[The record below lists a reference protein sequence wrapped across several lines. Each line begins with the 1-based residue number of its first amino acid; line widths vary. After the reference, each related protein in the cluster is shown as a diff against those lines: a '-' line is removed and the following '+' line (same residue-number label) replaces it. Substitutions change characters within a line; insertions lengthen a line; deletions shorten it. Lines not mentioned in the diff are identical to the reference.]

1 MWSSSFSYASASSK
15 IEQQKCA
22 AIAELSSRNVL
33 APVQQR
39 AVLGKIQQQA
49 RCAEAIFDVKSK
61 GNSRSPLREKRP
73 KREGSVSSKALAL
86 DLNLSAEENECLD
99 DLSCTTDSNTTDRSA
114 DQETEEV
121 LAKKVISLARESL
134 PKNIFELADARVIF
148 RPFDF
153 ATLMDGVLEQLG
165 TTLRSVSVVKLM
177 TDPGQALEVMQ
188 DATVVRVGLLPAS
201 IKCL

>member
-1 MWSSSFSYASASSK
+1 MIWQLSGLPSYGMKVKVDDTKCGQVLHENGSCVSA
-15 IEQQKCA
+15 
-22 AIAELSSRNVL
+22 
-33 APVQQR
+33 
-39 AVLGKIQQQA
+39 
-49 RCAEAIFDVKSK
+49 
-61 GNSRSPLREKRP
+61 
-73 KREGSVSSKALAL
+73 VSYGL
-86 DLNLSAEENECLD
+86 DLRISLERN
-99 DLSCTTDSNTTDRSA
+99 SNTTDRSA

-121 LAKKVISLARESL
+121 LAKKVIPLARESL
-134 PKNIFELADARVIF
+134 PKNVFELADARVIF

-165 TTLRSVSVVKLM
+165 TTLRSVLITGITMEVDIPVLEQLVSAASVVKLM